1 MSVLADRAL
10 LLRRWPFGESS
21 LVVHLLT
28 RRHGRVQVLAKGA
41 YRATSRYFAV
51 LDFFDT
57 LELEWSNARAGDLG
71 LLRAG
76 TLVRRRRNAGDLASY
91 RAAHAVLE
99 LAALAA
105 RVELEDG
112 ELFDLTEE
120 TLERLDRRTDPPA
133 LVTVVFELGFLQNL
147 GLAPALEAC
156 AACGEPARA
165 PAGGRVAFS
174 AGAGGR
180 LCRTHAAEARAAG
193 RRVGTLPLAVIEAAA
208 ALSACTPAN
217 PFPHLDPGLLE
228 RVQDFVERFLGYHL
242 ETRPA
247 GHARFLAVPNRNAPE
262 HGEPPPFRAPDAGSA
277 AALPSPPR

>member
-10 LLRRWPFGESS
+10 LLRRWPYGESS
-21 LVVHLLT
+21 LVAQLLT
-28 RRHGRVQVLAKGA
+28 RRHGRVAVLAKGA
-41 YRATSRYFAV
+41 YRASSRFFAV

-57 LELEWSNARAGDLG
+57 LELEWSPARAGDLG

-76 TLVRRRRNAGDLASY
+76 ALARRRRHAGADLAGY

-105 RVELEDG
+105 RAELEDG
-112 ELFDLTEE
+112 ELFDLVEE
-120 TLERLDRRTDPPA
+120 TLERLDRGTDPAP
-133 LVTVVFELGFLQNL
+133 LVTVVFELSFLQNL

-156 AACGEPARA
+156 AACGEPART

-180 LCRTHAAEARAAG
+180 LCRTHAGEARASG

-208 ALSACTPAN
+208 ALAACTPETD
-217 PFPHLDPGLLE
+217 PLPHLDPRLLE

-247 GHARFLAVPNRNAPE
+247 SHARFLAVPNRNAPE
-262 HGEPPPFRAPDAGSA
+262 CGEPPPFR
-277 AALPSPPR
+277 